1 MIIFHCDDI
10 DDVNMF
16 DVMFDPLTVTWK
28 FLRSLWQSLVI
39 FGNPHIFSESV
50 WKCFCRLRTTF
61 GDFVNLQKVVRN
73 LLKIVK
79 NVVFIMFTK

>member
-39 FGNPHIFSESV
+39 FGNASV
-50 WKCFCRLRTTF
+50 AF
-61 GDFVNLQKVVRN
+61 GQ
-73 LLKIVK
+73 LLE
-79 NVVFIMFTK
+79 TL